1 MMPKV
6 SNFVKNKND
15 NNLDQEVQQTK
26 HKNLRKKKRK
36 ARVIRK
42 VSSCGKRKYNLGRGK
57 RRNQKKKA
65 MIRNV
70 WRFC

>member
-36 ARVIRK
+36 I
-42 VSSCGKRKYNLGRGK
+42 SQGR
-57 RRNQKKKA
+57 
-65 MIRNV
+65 
-70 WRFC
+70 